1 MKWNEAVE
9 RRIEAYLSA
18 VERHLA
24 HKPAAVRREV
34 VEGLRDHIGESLRRL
49 EVEGGEVGLEVVERL
64 LAEMDPPE
72 TFEEAAME
80 VVAGV
85 AAAVAPVT
93 VKSGGGRWFWLAL
106 AFLAVNTY
114 GVWKWTTRPPAP
126 VSVASAPVVADPIAE
141 KPVEKVLR
149 LRRVEQADVSPDR
162 EVMLV
167 LAFSETPDRSQ
178 LTRFFHLEADGQGE
192 VEYRLTG
199 SMGSN
204 TVMLETAP
212 VLAEKLEYSIDAGLP
227 SVAEGVKPMD
237 RGSRGSLTMEM
248 NMALKK
254 IEADSPPFDPPV
266 LRANFN
272 AFPEVNGLKEF
283 VSVSPAVSFTVEAVE
298 DWEGRGLVLHGDF
311 KPGAIYEVTFKEGL
325 PAANGSSLAQT
336 LTRSIQFPLPS
347 PAVRLESPGRY
358 LSPRGTLSVPVSA
371 ANLRE
376 FEARLRPVFANN
388 LVEMARRES
397 DWYYS
402 DGEVTRDLTG
412 AAPSITNL
420 LAATQQGESVRSAVN
435 LRTLADGEPR
445 GAYWLEVW
453 GKKARGEGRLLVV
466 TDLGIAAR
474 TFSGGAVVWVNSL
487 RTAQPVAGAA
497 VTVMARNNQVLSRG
511 TTDERGLA
519 QMEWTP
525 GEESDPFMIIAES
538 EGDLSYVDLIRGSV
552 EQGEGLGGTE
562 YLEDG
567 KVEAAVFTE
576 RGVYR
581 PGETVFMQAIVRNGQ
596 QIAPEAFPVV
606 WRVRRPDGRIFQDI
620 PVELDRLGSVTAE
633 VALQEYL
640 PTGRYTLELA
650 MPGTFTVLGETSV
663 ALEDF
668 VPPQIRVNV
677 EPPAERASAGDVLVF
692 GVRSAHLFGRPAS
705 GLKVSGAVTFKAVPF
720 APTNWSG
727 WLFGDDE
734 KTFSSEYRNLG
745 TDTLDEEGF
754 ASFEAESR
762 KAWRPPAALQC
773 VQQATV
779 MEASG
784 RAVTAYGNSTLDAYP
799 FYVGLKPSWDGAVR
813 VGATQRVAVVEVLPD
828 GSAVE
833 KGKALVMVLSRVTWN
848 SVLRRNSRGRYEW
861 KSERQV
867 VEIRK
872 DTVEAGGDARDWSFR
887 VDGAGEYLL
896 VAQDPASGAS
906 SSLSFSAGSADAEW
920 LAWSREKPGRVEL
933 TWNKARYCPGETA
946 LLQVRAPF
954 AGPALLTVETDR
966 VRETRV
972 VTLEKNTEELEVPV
986 EASYAPNAYCT
997 LTMIRPAT
1005 AEAVWSAHR
1014 AIGAVPLMVDRPGHG
1029 LQVKLEVPAV
1039 VRPKTF
1045 LSGTVTVRDEEGNP
1059 AVGRVTVMAV
1069 DEAICLLTAF
1079 ETPNPA
1085 SVFNAQRYL
1094 GVNAYDLY
1102 GDLMP
1107 VTEDQMETAPA
1118 PGGDGEDGLRRRL
1131 NPIKANRFKPV
1142 ALWQAAVELDTNGQA
1157 RIQMELPEF
1166 SGELR
1171 LMAVAYSVAQT
1182 GSTSTPVKV
1191 KRDLIVQP
1199 ALPRFLAIGDS
1210 CEASVA
1216 LHNESKTPMTVKLRV
1231 LCGGP
1236 LQTETAEQVIQIPAG
1251 GSAQAV
1257 LPLVAGP
1264 GPGKALCTIEA
1275 EGGEEQFRDTIEL
1288 AVRPAAGSR
1297 VSALS
1302 RVLAPGESLTIGM
1315 PKEWLPV
1322 SVSMSGMLSALPSL
1336 QMGRALDYVVH
1347 YPYGCLEQTVSGA
1360 FPLLYAGEW
1369 ATRMLPSSQALGD
1382 VSAWVPSAISRVLSM
1397 QQEDGGFS
1405 LWPFSRGTEK
1415 DASIYAVHFLVE
1427 AKAAGF
1433 EVPADPLNDAL
1444 DWIRRR
1450 LDRAVSTQA
1459 TPDEWILEMQERA
1472 YLCHVLALAGRP
1484 DAGWNARLREQ
1495 SGKLNFAARANAAAA
1510 LLLAGEPRQA
1520 VPLMESMVLPV
1531 TRARVPG
1538 RLLDSDVRDAALLL
1552 SAWLDIDPENEAVVR
1567 LAQYLRDRQQDGHW
1581 GNTQDDAMALLA
1593 LGKLARQ
1600 LPAEEK
1606 PFAGTL
1612 TLPGGA
1618 VRAFSGTND
1627 VAWSLEPGEAG
1638 DITVKNEGPG
1648 KLYLVTRTEGV
1659 STVPEA
1665 AADQGVSIRRDFLD
1679 MAGKEIDPG
1688 NLPQGELIVVRLTLD
1703 THGRLLDQL
1712 VVEDLLPA
1720 GWEIENPNLATS
1732 QQLPWLRQ
1740 KEEADRNREARDD
1753 RMLIFTAPIRGE
1765 SQFHY
1770 AVRAVTQGRYTLPP
1784 VVVSGMYEPE
1794 IRGVSD
1800 GAQVSVVP

>member
-18 VERHLA
+18 VDQRLA
-24 HKPAAVRREV
+24 HKPVAVRKEV

-49 EVEGGEVGLEVVERL
+49 ELEGGDVGLDVVERL

-80 VVAGV
+80 AVAGV
-85 AAAVAPVT
+85 ASSVAPAT
-93 VKSGGGRWFWLAL
+93 LQKGGGRWFWLAL
-106 AFLAVNTY
+106 AFLLVNTY
-114 GVWKWTTRPPAP
+114 GVWKWSTRPDVPPP
-126 VSVASAPVVADPIAE
+126 VTSVPVVAESVPEI
-141 KPVEKVLR
+141 PVEKILR
-149 LRRVEQADVSPDR
+149 LRRVEQVDVSPDR

-167 LAFSETPDRSQ
+167 LAFSETPDRHQ
-178 LTRFFHLEADGQGE
+178 LTRFFHLEAEGQGE
-192 VEYRLTG
+192 VDYRLTG

-204 TVMLETAP
+204 TVMVETAP
-212 VLAEKLEYSIDAGLP
+212 VLAEKLEYGMEEGMP
-227 SVAEGVKPMD
+227 SVAEDVKPMD
-237 RGSRGSLTMEM
+237 RGVRGSLTMEM

-254 IEADSPPFDPPV
+254 IEADSPPFEPPT

-272 AFPEVNGLKEF
+272 AFPEVNGLKEY
-283 VSVSPAVSFTVEAVE
+283 VSVSPAVSYTVEAVD
-298 DWEGRGLVLHGDF
+298 DWEGRGLLLHGDF
-311 KPGAIYEVTFKEGL
+311 KPGGIYDVTFKEGL
-325 PAANGSSLAQT
+325 PAANGSSLAKTVSRT
-336 LTRSIQFPLPS
+336 LQFPLPS

-358 LSPRGTLSVPVSA
+358 LSPKGTLSVQVSA
-371 ANLRE
+371 SNLRE
-376 FEARLRPVFANN
+376 FEASLRPVFANN

-397 DWYYS
+397 TWYYS
-402 DGEVTRDLTG
+402 ESELTQDLAG
-412 AAPSITNL
+412 SGRSVTNL
-420 LAATQQGESVRSAVN
+420 LPIAKEGESVRGAVN
-435 LRTLADGEPR
+435 LRTLAGGEPR
-445 GAYWLEVW
+445 GAYWLDVW

-466 TDLGIAAR
+466 TDLGIASRVFA
-474 TFSGGAVVWVNSL
+474 GGALVWVNSL

-497 VTVMARNNQVLSRG
+497 VTVMARNNQVLGHG
-511 TTDERGLA
+511 TTDERGLVRV
-519 QMEWTP
+519 EWPT
-525 GEESDPFMIIAES
+525 GEDADPFLITAEWD
-538 EGDLSYVDLIRGSV
+538 GDLSYVDVGRGSV
-552 EQGEGLGGTE
+552 EQGEGLGGAE
-562 YLEDG
+562 YVEAG

-581 PGETVFMQAIVRNGQ
+581 PGETAFVQAIVRDGQ
-596 QIAPEAFPVV
+596 QVAPESFPVV

-620 PVELDRLGSVTAE
+620 PVELDNMGSAQAE
-633 VALQEYL
+633 VTLPEFL
-640 PTGRYTLELA
+640 PTGRYTFELA
-650 MPGTFTVLGETSV
+650 MPGTFTVLGETTV

-668 VPPQIRVNV
+668 VPPQIRVDV
-677 EPPAERASAGDVLVF
+677 EPPSERGSAGDVLVF
-692 GVRSAHLFGRPAS
+692 GVRSAHLFGRAAS
-705 GLKVSGAVTFKAVPF
+705 GLKVSGAVTFKPVPF
-720 APTNWSG
+720 APTNWGG

-734 KTFSSEYRNLG
+734 KEFTSEYRNLG
-745 TDTLDEEGF
+745 TATLDEEGF

-784 RAVTAYGNSTLDAYP
+784 RAVTAYGSSMLDAYP
-799 FYVGLKPSWDGAVR
+799 FYVGLKPAWEGAIR
-813 VGATQRVAVVEVLPD
+813 VGTTQRVAVVEVLPD
-828 GSAVE
+828 GSGVE
-833 KGKALVMVLSRVTWN
+833 NGKALVMVLSRVTWN

-872 DTVEAGGDARDWSFR
+872 DTLTADGNVRDWTFA
-887 VDGAGEYLL
+887 VDSSGEYLL

-906 SSLSFSAGSADAEW
+906 SSLSFSAGSADSEW

-933 TWNKARYCPGETA
+933 TWNKERYRPGETA

-972 VTLEKNTEELEVPV
+972 VTLEKNTAELEVPV

-997 LTMIRPAT
+997 LTLIRPAT

-1014 AIGAVPLMVDRPGHG
+1014 AVGAIPLMVDRPGHE
-1029 LQVKLEVPAV
+1029 LRVKMDAPAV
-1039 VRPKTF
+1039 ARPKTV
-1045 LSGTVTVRDEEGNP
+1045 LKGTVAVHDEEGNP

-1069 DEAICLLTAF
+1069 DEAICMLTEF
-1079 ETPNPA
+1079 ETPDPA
-1085 SVFNAQRYL
+1085 TVFKAQRYL
-1094 GVNAYDLY
+1094 GVNAADLY

-1107 VTEDQMETAPA
+1107 LTEDQMEAAPA
-1118 PGGDGEDGLRRRL
+1118 PGGDGDDGLRRRL

-1142 ALWQAAVELDTNGQA
+1142 ALWQAAVELNTNGQA
-1157 RIQMELPEF
+1157 QIQMELPEF

-1171 LMAVAYSVAQT
+1171 LMAVAYTATQT

-1216 LHNESKTPMTVKLRV
+1216 LHNESGAAMAVTLRV

-1236 LQTETAEQVIQIPAG
+1236 LQANVAEQVIQIQAG
-1251 GSAQAV
+1251 GSAQVA

-1275 EGGEEQFRDTIEL
+1275 EGGEEQYRETIEL
-1288 AVRPAAGSR
+1288 AVRPAAGTR
-1297 VSALS
+1297 VSVVS
-1302 RVLAPGESLTIGM
+1302 RVLAVGESATIEP
-1315 PKEWLPV
+1315 PKDWLPV

-1360 FPLLYAGEW
+1360 FPLLVAEEW

-1382 VSAWVPSAISRVLSM
+1382 VEAWVPAAISRVLSM
-1397 QQEDGGFS
+1397 QQENGGFS
-1405 LWPFSRGTEK
+1405 MWPFSRSTET
-1415 DASIYAVHFLVE
+1415 DASIYAIHFLIE

-1433 EVPADPLNDAL
+1433 DVPADLLNDAL
-1444 DWIRRR
+1444 EWVRSR
-1450 LDRAVSTQA
+1450 LDRAISAQA

-1472 YLCHVLALAGRP
+1472 YLCYVLALAGRP

-1531 TRARVPG
+1531 TRSRVPG

-1552 SAWLDIDPENEAVVR
+1552 CAWLEIEPENEAVVR
-1567 LAQYLRDRQQDGHW
+1567 LAQYLRDRQRDGHW

-1593 LGKLARQ
+1593 FGKLARQ

-1612 TLPGGA
+1612 TMPDGTT
-1618 VRAFSGTND
+1618 RSFSGTND
-1627 VAWSLEPGEAG
+1627 VEWALKPGESG
-1638 DITVKNEGPG
+1638 VVTVKNEGPG
-1648 KLYLVTRTEGV
+1648 KLYLAARTEGV
-1659 STVPEA
+1659 SSTPEA
-1665 AADQGVSIRRDFLD
+1665 ASDQGISIRRECLD
-1679 MAGKEIDPG
+1679 MTGKAIDPFE
-1688 NLPQGELIVVRLTLD
+1688 LSQGELIVVRLTLD

-1712 VVEDLLPA
+1712 VIEDLLPA
-1720 GWEIENPNLATS
+1720 GWEIENANLATS
-1732 QQLPWLRQ
+1732 QQLSWLRQ
-1740 KEEADRNREARDD
+1740 REEADRNREARDD
-1753 RMLIFTAPIRGE
+1753 RMLIFTKPISGE
-1765 SQFHY
+1765 CQFHY

-1794 IRGVSD
+1794 IRGVFD
-1800 GAQVSVVP
+1800 GGQVSVIP